1 MKLFLVALT
10 GACSLFFGDV
20 ANAQSYA
27 NICTR
32 DYNSSLNLRNG
43 PSRNN
48 SVIASVPSGDYV
60 RLMNWVWG
68 GDGQRWWRVEYNG
81 LVGWMRGDY
90 LCR

>member
-1 MKLFLVALT
+1 MRSFAIAVLGALT
-10 GACSLFFGDV
+10 ILAGSPVL
-20 ANAQSYA
+20 AQSHA
-27 NICTR
+27 SICTR

-43 PSRNN
+43 PSRGNYI
-48 SVIASVPSGDYV
+48 IASVPSGDYV
-60 RLMNWVWG
+60 RLLNWVWG

>member
-1 MKLFLVALT
+1 MRFFLSLAAGLIASLSALP
-10 GACSLFFGDV
+10 AYS
-20 ANAQSYA
+20 QSYA
-27 NICTR
+27 TICTR

-48 SVIASVPSGDYV
+48 YVIASIPNNSYV

-68 GDGQRWWRVEYNG
+68 GDGQRWWRVESDG

>member
-1 MKLFLVALT
+1 MKPLLAVLASAVTFLSALP
-10 GACSLFFGDV
+10 AYS
-20 ANAQSYA
+20 QSHA
-27 NICTR
+27 IICTR
-32 DYNSSLNLRNG
+32 DPNSTLNLRNG

-48 SVIASVPSGDYV
+48 YVIASIPSNSYV

-68 GDGQRWWRVEYNG
+68 GDGQRWWRVEYDG